1 MARSIGG
8 TTRGN
13 LSKWFTL
20 LGNSWLS
27 SSINRVEIVETRSR
41 RTSLCINL
49 RFQRVSR
56 VAFVTSPSR
65 VSRKP
70 LRLHNPALSFTLF
83 TITTKKKLDLNH
95 GLSHRIQEYQ
105 PYSPL
110 TGRNI
115 HRMLHRS
122 KKITIASSVIR
133 QKYQPRRSFVNRSK
147 C

>member
-1 MARSIGG
+1 MATFRNGSPSSETAGSRHPSTG
-8 TTRGN
+8 W
-13 LSKWFTL
+13 K
-20 LGNSWLS
+20 SWKLAADEPPCAS
-27 SSINRVEIVETRSR
+27 
-41 RTSLCINL
+41 NL

-56 VAFVTSPSR
+56 VSFVTSPSR

-115 HRMLHRS
+115 HRTLHRS

>member
-1 MARSIGG
+1 MILAEFYRRQATRASRNEARFRPPFYVARSIGG

-27 SSINRVEIVETRSR
+27 SSINRVEIVETHSR

-56 VAFVTSPSR
+56 VSFVTSLSR
-65 VSRKP
+65 ASRKP
-70 LRLHNPALSFTLF
+70 LRLHNPAYSFTLF

-95 GLSHRIQEYQ
+95 GLSHRIQAINCI
-105 PYSPL
+105 L
-110 TGRNI
+110 R
-115 HRMLHRS
+115 
-122 KKITIASSVIR
+122 
-133 QKYQPRRSFVNRSK
+133 
-147 C
+147 